1 MIFAVDALA
10 HFENAHLAKGLNPD
24 RLHSHHQLLCSD
36 LLRGKVWRKAII
48 TGDIKTVENVA
59 NEYCQLIKD
68 LTQRSEEIINQIWE
82 TQPTHQD
89 HINFWA
95 DLVKKDKQ

>member
-10 HFENAHLAKGLNPD
+10 IFKVAHLAKGRTPD

-48 TGDIKTVENVA
+48 TGDIGTVERVA
-59 NEYCQLIKD
+59 NEYCQVIKD
-68 LTQRSEEIINQIWE
+68 LTQRSEEIINQFWE
-82 TQPTHQD
+82 TQPQPQPNQNHE
-89 HINFWA
+89 H
-95 DLVKKDKQ
+95 